1 MLNLL
6 STAVI
11 VWLSLTGLATILL
24 LVACDCDPVEARELV
39 RRTYGD
45 RGTAAMDAAHDR
57 PVLVPVEWGSVG
69 GELVPVAYGRS
80 DYFSTDTDD
89 DLYDHE
95 RDGI

>member
-1 MLNLL
+1 
-6 STAVI
+6 
-11 VWLSLTGLATILL
+11 
-24 LVACDCDPVEARELV
+24 
-39 RRTYGD
+39 
-45 RGTAAMDAAHDR
+45 
-57 PVLVPVEWGSVG
+57 VEWGSVG